1 MSWLCFFG
9 IQAAHSL
16 DVHVGEAG
24 EAATFGECPTI
35 VQAKSVWKSSEMW
48 WARFVVMGCLVI
60 LVTRHAAGLL
70 IHQKAFLRVCRSPR
84 RHPNE
89 GARSGLRARLN
100 QWLQDVFFRPSTVS
114 VVSDQSLYRW
124 AAYDRLLVAFANFKG
139 SWGFQSK
146 RREGESRSPV
156 EGFDFYRFSQST
168 LKVFSFCRSTND
180 FRTLSQKLNIFH
192 IIQIVSFVCNF
203 YYQKLI
209 QRQSW
214 QTICIAIVLV
224 ARWCLL
230 TDSDGPNAIV
240 TT

>member
-1 MSWLCFFG
+1 MRRLVGTFYHQTCWLATIFWSWILQCQAEPAHLEQAWYVMIVFFG

-139 SWGFQSK
+139 FLRIPKQEERGREQVTSWRFWFLQVFAK
-146 RREGESRSPV
+146 YIES
-156 EGFDFYRFSQST
+156 F
-168 LKVFSFCRSTND
+168 
-180 FRTLSQKLNIFH
+180 
-192 IIQIVSFVCNF
+192 
-203 YYQKLI
+203 
-209 QRQSW
+209 
-214 QTICIAIVLV
+214 
-224 ARWCLL
+224 
-230 TDSDGPNAIV
+230 
-240 TT
+240 